1 MGYDVDLKEV
11 VEEAYPNTTIHQVW
25 YCKTLQNK
33 KGLYYLPDED
43 LYIEATLNGDKQE
56 VYLDEYVKTD
66 KKIIKVGR

>member
-11 VEEAYPNTTIHQVW
+11 VEETYPNTTILQVW

-43 LYIEATLNGDKQE
+43 LYIEATFNGDKQE

-66 KKIIKVGR
+66 KKIIKVGK